1 MKWLMFILASF
12 AGKVSSEE
20 SPAHVHPEAEGV
32 SGPGCHQEGEEGP
45 VPILRSA
52 LRMVLGSR
60 FVPALVAKSLRR
72 VLEGELTA
80 ERSKE

>member
-1 MKWLMFILASF
+1 MCILASF

-45 VPILRSA
+45 VPIPRSA
-52 LRMVLGSR
+52 LRMVPGSW
-60 FVPALVAKSLRR
+60 FLPALVAKSLRR
-72 VLEGELTA
+72 TLEREPTA
-80 ERSKE
+80 GRSRE

>member
-45 VPILRSA
+45 VSIPRCA
-52 LRMVLGSR
+52 VRRVAGSR
-60 FVPALVAKSLRR
+60 FRPALVAK
-72 VLEGELTA
+72 TP
-80 ERSKE
+80 